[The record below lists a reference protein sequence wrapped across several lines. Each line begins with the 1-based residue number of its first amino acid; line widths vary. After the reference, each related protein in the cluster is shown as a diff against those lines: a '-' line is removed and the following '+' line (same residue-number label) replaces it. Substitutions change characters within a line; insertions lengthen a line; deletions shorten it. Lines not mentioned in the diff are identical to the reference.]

1 MGGRLCDDSGTS
13 LRFRIGIALAVVA
26 FAGTASAASA
36 PTIRLYGL
44 VFPAHGNPEPMSLAR
59 LDPSTLAPV
68 GQPTLLGQ
76 FIGFA
81 VLSPDARRVAVVEPR
96 SAVIRLYEDV
106 ALRSRLVLGSG
117 DEQVRDVVW
126 TSPDRFVAIVQRMS
140 RPYARY
146 VRARY
151 AVGVDAARGRVLF
164 RTRFGQR
171 LALMSTATS
180 HGSAALL
187 FESSNLLARHAR
199 LTVVSAT
206 GTVRS
211 VTLRF
216 GAVRT
221 TRLLAAALAV
231 DAGSSR
237 AYVVLS
243 GGRVAVIDLRTLRV
257 AYHVVHPL
265 PHESTATDW
274 VTFRAA
280 RFGRHFLVVSGLIVG
295 GEPRDRPAG
304 IAVIDTRTWRGRL
317 LDRSATGFGVVGD
330 TVITS
335 GKGITAYG
343 EDGARRYHLIGSTTV
358 SALAII
364 EGRGHAWIGPSRP
377 FALGPPPP
385 TQIVIFGPQSGVVF
399 ARANISGPVRVSLLD
414 PAGY

>member
-81 VLSPDARRVAVVEPR
+81 VLSPDARRVAVV
-96 SAVIRLYEDV
+96 
-106 ALRSRLVLGSG
+106 
-117 DEQVRDVVW
+117 
-126 TSPDRFVAIVQRMS
+126 
-140 RPYARY
+140 
-146 VRARY
+146 
-151 AVGVDAARGRVLF
+151 
-164 RTRFGQR
+164 
-171 LALMSTATS
+171 
-180 HGSAALL
+180 
-187 FESSNLLARHAR
+187 
-199 LTVVSAT
+199 SAT

-280 RFGRHFLVVSGLIVG
+280 RFG
-295 GEPRDRPAG
+295 
-304 IAVIDTRTWRGRL
+304 
-317 LDRSATGFGVVGD
+317 
-330 TVITS
+330 
-335 GKGITAYG
+335 
-343 EDGARRYHLIGSTTV
+343 
-358 SALAII
+358 
-364 EGRGHAWIGPSRP
+364 
-377 FALGPPPP
+377 
-385 TQIVIFGPQSGVVF
+385 
-399 ARANISGPVRVSLLD
+399 
-414 PAGY
+414 

>member
-106 ALRSRLVLGSG
+106 TLQSRLVLGSG

-187 FESSNLLARHAR
+187 FKSSNLLARHAR

-231 DAGSSR
+231 DAASSR

-280 RFGRHFLVVSGLIVG
+280 RFGRHFLVVDEVYLECLWDARTESCVHAGPNVLTTNTNPFNLTGMPALSLPCGFTAAGLPIGLQILGAPFEEEKLLRVARMH
-295 GEPRDRPAG
+295 EQATDWH
-304 IAVIDTRTWRGRL
+304 TR
-317 LDRSATGFGVVGD
+317 
-330 TVITS
+330 
-335 GKGITAYG
+335 
-343 EDGARRYHLIGSTTV
+343 
-358 SALAII
+358 
-364 EGRGHAWIGPSRP
+364 
-377 FALGPPPP
+377 
-385 TQIVIFGPQSGVVF
+385 
-399 ARANISGPVRVSLLD
+399 RAKSK
-414 PAGY
+414 